1 MHTFPGVEA
10 KYPLFVKGCETVMGA
25 KAGTVTIAAISG
37 VPFIMVLGNSMLIPV
52 LPDIK
57 EALHLSQLKVSLII
71 TAFSVPGLLI
81 PLAGFLSD
89 RIGRKKVII
98 PGLILY
104 GLGGIIAGLASVF
117 LQGSAYNW
125 IVGGRIVQGIGAA
138 GTTPIAMAL
147 AGDLFAGKKRSKALG
162 IVEAANGM
170 GKVLSPVLGAAIG
183 LIAWYATFLFFPAV
197 IVPVVLGIGFLV
209 REPEGSRAT
218 QSIPRYMQSI
228 KKVLQ
233 KKSAM
238 LLASFLGGMTAL
250 LILFGILFFL
260 SDYLE
265 KRLAIDG
272 ILKGAALAIP
282 VLFMC
287 ITSYITGLLLKNKVK
302 LMKWLAVAGL
312 GLVSLALASLNLL
325 QNVYFFFAAISV
337 AGTGTG
343 LLLPCLNTII
353 TSTVDAEERGLV
365 TSLYGSVRFLGVAA
379 GPPLFGYL
387 MDLGNAY
394 MYWGGAGLAGT
405 AALAALFFIR
415 VRDMT
420 GREATRAPDQRPPQQ
435 AINTVF
441 VYTPARKPLP
451 GPKRTEREQEQGS

>member
-1 MHTFPGVEA
+1 
-10 KYPLFVKGCETVMGA
+10 MGA
-25 KAGTVTIAAISG
+25 KAGTATIAAISG

-57 EALHLSQLKVSLII
+57 EALHLSQLKVSMII

-104 GLGGIIAGLASVF
+104 GLGGVIAGLASIF
-117 LQGSAYNW
+117 LQERAYNW
-125 IVGGRIVQGIGAA
+125 IVSGRIVQGIGAA

-147 AGDLFAGKKRSKALG
+147 TGDIFAGKKRSKALG
-162 IVEAANGM
+162 VVEAANGM

-197 IVPVVLGIGFLV
+197 IVPIALGIWFLV
-209 REPEGSRAT
+209 NEPEGNRAT
-218 QSIPRYMQSI
+218 QSIPRYAQSI
-228 KKVLQ
+228 KKVFQ

-265 KRLAIDG
+265 KRMAIDG

-287 ITSYITGLLLKNKVK
+287 TTSYITGLLLKNKVK
-302 LMKWLAVAGL
+302 LMKWLAVTGL
-312 GLVSLALASLNLL
+312 GLVALALASLNLF
-325 QNVYFFFAAISV
+325 QNVYYFFTAISV

-353 TSTVDAEERGLV
+353 TSTVDSKERGLV

-394 MYWGGAGLAGT
+394 MYWGGAGLAGV
-405 AALAALFFIR
+405 AALGALFFIR
-415 VRDMT
+415 VRDMVRQ
-420 GREATRAPDQRPPQQ
+420 GEGPEPDRRPPEQ
-435 AINTVF
+435 AEMAEFVF
-441 VYTPARKPLP
+441 TPARKPLP
-451 GPKRTEREQEQGS
+451 DKKQIKGEN